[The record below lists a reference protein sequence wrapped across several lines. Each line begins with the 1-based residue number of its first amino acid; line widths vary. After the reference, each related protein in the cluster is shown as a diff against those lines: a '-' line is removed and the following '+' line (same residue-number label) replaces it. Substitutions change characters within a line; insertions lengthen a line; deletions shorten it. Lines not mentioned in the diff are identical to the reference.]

1 MADTTTTNLSLTKP
15 EVGASTDTWGT
26 KLNADLDTLDGL
38 FNAAGDGTSVGLNVG
53 SGKTL
58 TVGGTLSVTGGLSL
72 TGDQVQIAEG
82 GTGATTAAA
91 ALVNLGE
98 RTAATGSL
106 PLPAGT
112 TAQRDGSPAA
122 GYLRWNSSDGTAE
135 VYNGTSWGSVGG
147 GATGGGGDAVFVEN
161 DQTVTTNYTIPA
173 SKNAMSTGPVTVDTG
188 VTVTVS
194 SGSRY
199 VVI

>member
-1 MADTTTTNLSLTKP
+1 MADTTNLGITKP
-15 EVGASTDTWGT
+15 TVGADTDTWGGIINT
-26 KLNADLDTLDGL
+26 GLDEIDAVFADDGT
-38 FNAAGDGTSVGLNVG
+38 GTSVGVNVG
-53 SGKTL
+53 AGKTL
-58 TVGGTLSVTGGLSL
+58 VVAGNVSVTGTFAM
-72 TGDQVQIAEG
+72 TGDQVQVSEG

-98 RTAATGSL
+98 RTGATGSL
-106 PLPAGT
+106 LLPAGT
-112 TAQRDGSPAA
+112 TAQRDVSPAA

-135 VYNGTSWGSVGG
+135 VYSGTAWGSVGG

-161 DQTVTTNYTIPA
+161 DQTVTTNYTIPTG
-173 SKNAMSTGPVTVDTG
+173 KNAMSTGPVTISGG

-199 VVI
+199 VII

>member
-1 MADTTTTNLSLTKP
+1 MADTTNLGITKP
-15 EVGASTDTWGT
+15 TVGADTDTWGGIINT
-26 KLNADLDTLDGL
+26 GLDEIDAVFADDGT
-38 FNAAGDGTSVGLNVG
+38 GTSVGVNVG
-53 SGKTL
+53 TGKTL
-58 TVGGTLSVTGGLSL
+58 AVGGNVSVTGTFEM
-72 TGDQVQIAEG
+72 TGDQVQVSEG

-98 RTAATGSL
+98 RTGATGSL

-112 TAQRDGSPAA
+112 TEERDVSPSA

-135 VYNGTSWGSVGG
+135 VYSGTAWGSVGG

-161 DQTVTTNYTIPA
+161 DQVVTADYTIPTG
-173 SKNAMSTGPVTVDTG
+173 KNAMSTGPVTISGG

-199 VVI
+199 VII

>member
-1 MADTTTTNLSLTKP
+1 MADTTTTNLGLTKP
-15 EVGASTDTWGT
+15 EVGASADTWGT
-26 KLNADLDTLDGL
+26 KLNTDLDTLDAL
-38 FNAAGDGTSVGLNVG
+38 FTSDGTGTSVGLNVG

-58 TVGGTLSVTGGLSL
+58 AVAGNVSVTGTFAM
-72 TGDQVQIAEG
+72 TGDQVQVSEG

-98 RTAATGSL
+98 RTGATGSL
-106 PLPAGT
+106 LLPAGT
-112 TAQRDGSPAA
+112 TAQRDVSPAA

-135 VYNGTSWGSVGG
+135 VYSGTAWGSVGG

-161 DQTVTTNYTIPA
+161 DQTVTTNYTIP
-173 SKNAMSTGPVTVDTG
+173 SGKNAMSTGPVTISGG

-199 VVI
+199 VII

>member
-1 MADTTTTNLSLTKP
+1 MADTTNLGITKP
-15 EVGASTDTWGT
+15 TVGADTDTWGGIINT
-26 KLNADLDTLDGL
+26 GLDEIDAVFADDGT
-38 FNAAGDGTSVGLNVG
+38 GTSVGVNVG
-53 SGKTL
+53 TGKTL
-58 TVGGTLSVTGGLSL
+58 AVGGSVSVTGTFEM
-72 TGDQVQIAEG
+72 TGDQVQVSEG

-98 RTAATGSL
+98 RTGATGSL
-106 PLPAGT
+106 LLPAGT
-112 TAQRDGSPAA
+112 TEERDVSPAA

-135 VYNGTSWGSVGG
+135 VYSGTAWGSVGG

-161 DQTVTTNYTIPA
+161 DQVVTADYTIPTG
-173 SKNAMSTGPVTVDTG
+173 KNAMSTGPVTISGG

-199 VVI
+199 VII